1 MADKSE
7 KSLSDE
13 WQWESVLEKGEINNN
28 SEMVDYNENKDDPQ
42 VLEAILASLNDAKKA
57 NDEPDPEDKL
67 ELRETSSECDNVA
80 IRESEET
87 VEITKMDLRVEEVDE
102 VLDHFSKSSSS
113 SSCNKASQEKRSN
126 SDKKAIKRKM
136 TSRPNKSTA
145 ANKVKESFSE
155 SFSDE
160 GNDCNLPSGDTDY
173 KPGKKDDSKVTPR
186 RAKRANTKKAKNEYI
201 HFDCG
206 HCTFQSEILGELK
219 LHQHTDHEEE
229 GCAPPSYLDMA
240 EAAIAK
246 LGDRSGVEEL
256 TILKEVLF
264 DHFDSIAED
273 KSRASQLLC
282 QALRG
287 GVKLGRLKVN
297 RRGKGN
303 ERYWLVTKERM
314 KLVVDKWRKYNKSVE
329 FVDSPGKAKLSKA
342 RRVKNKIKIKSEIE
356 KVAPEAMDDSG
367 SDIAILDESLT
378 DKTKLRLMRKK
389 FSISNVPA
397 QRAQTSLSQSKIV
410 SPPSPPCPDM
420 DTDEDDPTSLLTC
433 PVCFFSFWYENQT
446 VEHMNECHPHD
457 ARVKKY
463 ERASVSKVEVKTSVP
478 HQDQSTGGDDL
489 SLGGGE
495 MTQTKAEG
503 MDKASSE

>member
-1 MADKSE
+1 M
-7 KSLSDE
+7 
-13 WQWESVLEKGEINNN
+13 
-28 SEMVDYNENKDDPQ
+28 
-42 VLEAILASLNDAKKA
+42 
-57 NDEPDPEDKL
+57 
-67 ELRETSSECDNVA
+67 
-80 IRESEET
+80 
-87 VEITKMDLRVEEVDE
+87 
-102 VLDHFSKSSSS
+102 
-113 SSCNKASQEKRSN
+113 
-126 SDKKAIKRKM
+126 
-136 TSRPNKSTA
+136 
-145 ANKVKESFSE
+145 
-155 SFSDE
+155 
-160 GNDCNLPSGDTDY
+160 
-173 KPGKKDDSKVTPR
+173 
-186 RAKRANTKKAKNEYI
+186 
-201 HFDCG
+201 
-206 HCTFQSEILGELK
+206 
-219 LHQHTDHEEE
+219 
-229 GCAPPSYLDMA
+229 
-240 EAAIAK
+240 
-246 LGDRSGVEEL
+246 
-256 TILKEVLF
+256 F

-342 RRVKNKIKIKSEIE
+342 RRGKNKIKIKSEIE

-397 QRAQTSLSQSKIV
+397 QRAQTSLSRSVIV
-410 SPPSPPCPDM
+410 SPSSPPCPDM

-457 ARVKKY
+457 SRVKKY
-463 ERASVSKVEVKTSVP
+463 ERASVSKVKDYTSVP
-478 HQDQSTGGDDL
+478 HQDQSTGGDDS

-495 MTQTKAEG
+495 MTQTKVEG
-503 MDKASSE
+503 VDKASSE